1 MSENQ
6 STGSSKVYTRTGD
19 KGKTS
24 LIGGTRVSKSDLRL
38 ETYGTIDELNSVVGV
53 VIANM
58 KSDLGSGFGST
69 IGTDFASGEAKA
81 ELVKLTAFLQRTQS
95 DLFDIG
101 SHLACEDEA
110 LRAKLPLVHEDHI
123 SELEAEMDRFSSAL
137 PALKNFILPGGTK
150 AAAHA
155 HVARTVCRRAE
166 RLCVAL
172 GDQSSVEAVIIRYIN
187 RLSDYLFVLARHL
200 NRLTGT
206 DEILWSPRTKA

>member
-24 LIGGTRVSKSDLRL
+24 LIGGTRVSKAELRL
-38 ETYGTIDELNSVVGV
+38 ETYGTIDELNSIVGV
-53 VIANM
+53 VIAEM
-58 KSDLGSGFGST
+58 KSELGADL
-69 IGTDFASGEAKA
+69 ASDEAKA
-81 ELVKLTAFLQRTQS
+81 ELVQVTQFLHRTQS

-101 SHLACEDEA
+101 SHLACEDDK
-110 LRAKLPLVHEDHI
+110 LREKLPLVHEDHI
-123 SELEAEMDRFSSAL
+123 SELEVEMDRFSAKL
-137 PALKNFILPGGTK
+137 PALSNFILPGGSK
-150 AAAHA
+150 AASYA

-172 GDQSSVEAVIIRYIN
+172 DDKTFVESVVIRYVN

-200 NRLTGT
+200 NRLNVNRMNGLG
-206 DEILWSPRTKA
+206 EIVWSARTQR